1 MNVDLMIEHA
11 HVLCIQVMHALLRIM
26 SWIDACMLLLYSYS
40 TMSYR
45 LLLLDL
51 PSRVRRILPLVYCC
65 TVRAVVRSN
74 TYCESLLPVVEVP
87 ACLVYAPPPTR
98 VAAPAD

>member
-1 MNVDLMIEHA
+1 MNVDLIIEHA
-11 HVLCIQVMHALLRIM
+11 HVLCIHVMHALLRIM

-51 PSRVRRILPLVYCC
+51 PNRVRRIPPLVYYC

-74 TYCESLLPVVEVP
+74 MT
-87 ACLVYAPPPTR
+87 
-98 VAAPAD
+98 

>member
-11 HVLCIQVMHALLRIM
+11 HVLCTQVMHALVRIM

-51 PSRVRRILPLVYCC
+51 PNRVRRILPLVYCC

-74 TYCESLLPVVEVP
+74 TPPRLRTGLRSCSREQLPSLR
-87 ACLVYAPPPTR
+87 ACTDAR
-98 VAAPAD
+98 

>member
-11 HVLCIQVMHALLRIM
+11 HVLCTQVMHALVRIM

-45 LLLLDL
+45 LLLLYL

-74 TYCESLLPVVEVP
+74 SIEMLLSRP
-87 ACLVYAPPPTR
+87 
-98 VAAPAD
+98 